1 LSLRYFSLIVF
12 SIFLL
17 GLFSFS
23 QIAFADSALVSIPA
37 GSSVPGC
44 EESNS
49 CFIPYQVMIEGGGEV
64 TWSNDD
70 SAAHTVTSGSIA
82 DGPDGSFDSFV
93 LSGET
98 FSVNF
103 DNYEPGEYPYF
114 CMLHPWQ
121 TGFVVVKGDPA
132 SDIEISVK
140 TNKSTYESNDK
151 IVVTGKVTPV
161 PDRAS
166 KITLQIFSQGNLV
179 EISQLEISN
188 DGIFTETY
196 LAAEP
201 LLKESGV
208 FVVRATY
215 GSNVAETTFVFK
227 SDAGDFEIVTD
238 VEVDSEES
246 TETKEVAEPTST
258 EQREM
263 EETLQTDV
271 SPADE
276 KGGGCLI
283 ATATYDT
290 ELSPQVQMLREIR
303 DNSLLQTNSGLTFM
317 TGFNQFYY
325 SFSPTI
331 ADWERE
337 NPIFKEAVKLTITP
351 LITSLSL
358 LNYANMDSEAEV
370 LGYGISLILLNV
382 GMYIVVPVGIGI
394 VIARKL

>member
-1 LSLRYFSLIVF
+1 VF

-23 QIAFADSALVSIPA
+23 QIAFADIASVSIPE
-37 GSSVPGC
+37 GTSVPGC

-49 CFIPYQVMIEGGGEV
+49 CFIPYQVTIDVGGEI

-70 SAAHTVTSGSIA
+70 SAAHTVTSGSIK
-82 DGPDGSFDSFV
+82 DGPDGSFEGF
-93 LSGET
+93 LISGDT

-103 DNYEPGEYPYF
+103 DNFEPGEYPYF

-121 TGFVVVKGDPA
+121 TGFVVVKGELP
-132 SDIEISVK
+132 SDLDISVK
-140 TNKSTYESNDK
+140 TNKSTYESDDK
-151 IVVTGKVTPV
+151 IVVSGEVTPV
-161 PDRAS
+161 PDRPS
-166 KITLQIFSQGNLV
+166 KITVQIFSHGNLI
-179 EISQLEISN
+179 EISQLEVSN
-188 DGIFTETY
+188 DGTFTETY

-208 FVVRATY
+208 FAVRATY

-238 VEVDSEES
+238 VEVDGEAF
-246 TETKEVAEPTST
+246 TETKEVDVPTST

-276 KGGGCLI
+276 NGGGCLI

-303 DNSLLQTNSGLTFM
+303 DNSLLNTKSGQSFM
-317 TGFNQFYY
+317 QGFYEFYY

-331 ADWERE
+331 ADYERE
-337 NPIFKEAVKLTITP
+337 NPVFKETVRIAITP
-351 LITSLSL
+351 LLTSLSI
-358 LNYANMDSEAEV
+358 LNYVEMNSESEV
-370 LGYGISLILLNV
+370 LGYGIGMILLNI
-382 GMYIVVPVGIGI
+382 GMYFVAPAF
-394 VIARKL
+394 VILKLRKIHI